1 MSRLDSFQD
10 LADRK
15 CQVTTI
21 IIAISLVFWL
31 SGVPIMRRYF
41 GKTRIQELTCHSP
54 LCVSLQD
61 AMRDLLT
68 TDVDPC
74 EDFYTYVC
82 GRWTRHATR
91 YSSFH
96 EDHRRAAKSAVHT
109 HFMASHNP
117 ERERSVHA
125 SMSTLYRNCIDHV
138 GKQKTVR
145 QIMAEVLK
153 ALDINVTSWRSMAI
167 GELMPS
173 LVELNLL
180 YDMASLFWVRLTRNA
195 SLSIGLG
202 QTIRNCSASA
212 YSVDKLYI
220 YVTSMIE
227 AVTPGPWGD
236 DMVQGVVELD
246 DALHQATSTPDS
258 SKLVPIGQLN
268 LENVTAQTWMRSFN
282 AIVPSPTGITSSAIV
297 NTTGLSNLQRA
308 FVIFSKASS
317 YVRAMHLIIVLTS
330 DVVRY
335 EFYDRY
341 FDADKLGHYVTCTE
355 LVSQFFHDDYP
366 SLEASLLIK
375 DNRES
380 KAQLLFQRT
389 KSSVMFELRGNSNVS
404 VDETQIARTL
414 IKKIAL
420 LTFSPFNEFKNATR
434 VFSDDFIR
442 DMFIVRRKLAEAR
455 IRLGTNFNDTAER
468 LSAIQ
473 WNGGLTYVKS
483 TNSVV
488 VASQNLV
495 PAYFYVRQDQEHFN
509 YGILATQFAKE
520 LLEALPDH
528 FSTNTSC
535 GNTLDFKLRR
545 FTHAQRVELL
555 RLSQA
560 ARASYRMYRDH
571 FGSRSAYTWEEQ
583 VAIDR
588 LFFQR
593 FCTMF
598 CSHALLEHRPSF
610 LRMRHR
616 CQMPLES
623 MPEFQHAY
631 QCASKA
637 DQKLATKAMCPPVE
651 PMSS

>member
-1 MSRLDSFQD
+1 MRKTGSGSPTALRERSVSKPKTRTKTSPTSSKLMSWSSSPETMSRLDSFQD

-15 CQVTTI
+15 C
-21 IIAISLVFWL
+21 
-31 SGVPIMRRYF
+31 
-41 GKTRIQELTCHSP
+41 
-54 LCVSLQD
+54 QD

-246 DALHQATSTPDS
+246 DALHQATNTPDS

-268 LENVTAQTWMRSFN
+268 LENVTAQTWMRSVN
-282 AIVPSPTGITSSAIV
+282 AIVPSPTGINSSAIV

-473 WNGGLTYVKS
+473 WNGGP
-483 TNSVV
+483 N
-488 VASQNLV
+488 
-495 PAYFYVRQDQEHFN
+495 VRQIHQLSSRGVSEPRS
-509 YGILATQFAKE
+509 GL
-520 LLEALPDH
+520 
-528 FSTNTSC
+528 
-535 GNTLDFKLRR
+535 
-545 FTHAQRVELL
+545 LL
-555 RLSQA
+555 R
-560 ARASYRMYRDH
+560 
-571 FGSRSAYTWEEQ
+571 
-583 VAIDR
+583 
-588 LFFQR
+588 
-593 FCTMF
+593 
-598 CSHALLEHRPSF
+598 
-610 LRMRHR
+610 
-616 CQMPLES
+616 
-623 MPEFQHAY
+623 
-631 QCASKA
+631 
-637 DQKLATKAMCPPVE
+637 
-651 PMSS
+651 